1 MLGRLNHVAIA
12 VADAAKAAKI
22 YGAAFGAEISER
34 VPLPEHGVY
43 TVFATLPNTK
53 IEFIEPLGEGSPIGK
68 FVERNPDGA
77 IHHLCYEVPDII
89 AARDQLIKEGAR
101 VLGDGEPKIGA
112 HGKPVLFLHPKDF
125 SGALVEIEQ
134 S

>member
-12 VADAAKAAKI
+12 VADAEKAARI
-22 YGAAFGAEISER
+22 YGTA
-34 VPLPEHGVY
+34 
-43 TVFATLPNTK
+43 
-53 IEFIEPLGEGSPIGK
+53 SPIGK
-68 FVERNPDGA
+68 FLERNPDGA

-89 AARDQLIKEGAR
+89 VARDTLIREGAR

>member
-22 YGAAFGAEISER
+22 YGAAFGAEISDR

-53 IEFIEPLGEGSPIGK
+53 IEFIEPLGDNSPIAK

-89 AARDQLIKEGAR
+89 AARDQLISEGAR

-112 HGKPVLFLHPKDF
+112 HNKPVLFLHPKDF